1 MTNRR
6 EFLRYSSAA
15 AFVATLPA
23 LAADKVKVP
32 ARLIPGTD
40 ESLAV
45 IGLGNSVSFREADLT
60 GAAELLDIFLEHGG
74 GYVDV
79 GGVSR
84 MSVGS
89 IAKSRGAADKLFF
102 GNYVEPQAGA
112 AMRSEVASVAAGQ
125 GKSALDLAH
134 TRNLA
139 AYRQSHDLYR
149 ALQEEG
155 LVRYIGIARS
165 GADGFGE
172 IVRLVEDGLVDFIQ
186 VNYSL
191 AEPQAAE
198 RLLPLASVGRIPNSP
213 ENSLTVQSPHV
224 PPPPQAEGTKMLL
237 SASTPNEFSAD
248 GHAQSP
254 LLVDDD
260 VDGAAGD
267 QPRLGDQD
275 NRDQRQHD
283 AGKHANTDENFRHR
297 LAPTVECRRTP

>member
-15 AFVATLPA
+15 AFVASIPA
-23 LAADKVKVP
+23 FAADAAKIP
-32 ARLIPGTD
+32 ARLIPGTN
-40 ESLAV
+40 ESLPV

-60 GAAELLDIFLEHGG
+60 VAADLLDIFLEHGG

-102 GNYVEPQAGA
+102 GNYVEPQAAG
-112 AMRSEVASVAAGQ
+112 AMRSEVAGVAAGQ

-139 AYRQSHDLYR
+139 AYRQSHDHYR

-198 RLLPLASVGRIPNSP
+198 RLLPLAADKGVAVCINRPFINGGYFDLVRGATLPTWAADFDCQSWAQF
-213 ENSLTVQSPHV
+213 SLKFIVAHPAVNTVLTETANPKHALDNLAAGYGALPDLATQK
-224 PPPPQAEGTKMLL
+224 KMLQTFQNL
-237 SASTPNEFSAD
+237 
-248 GHAQSP
+248 
-254 LLVDDD
+254 
-260 VDGAAGD
+260 
-267 QPRLGDQD
+267 
-275 NRDQRQHD
+275 
-283 AGKHANTDENFRHR
+283 
-297 LAPTVECRRTP
+297 